1 MPITISQD
9 FDSFTASGGEY
20 IPDLSYLKTFSYIF
34 IRKNIGETDDDAG
47 LSQEQYDTM
56 RYSLDQESDF
66 HLVFSGSYLSLY
78 TIENNFAYLATSG
91 TLSFQSP
98 HNSIFDVNMTD
109 LSSPQALTLF
119 QSFHP
124 EWKLYLEPY
133 DTISCDDPTLF
144 TGSLG
149 EETTYYTIQSRDTYA
164 KIISSHTGVTLE
176 DIHTLNPDIREEDL
190 QVGQNIIIGHTP

>member
-1 MPITISQD
+1 MPVTVSQD
-9 FDSFTASGGEY
+9 FDSFIASGSEY
-20 IPDLSYLKTFSYIF
+20 IPDVSYLKTFSYIF
-34 IRKNIGETDDDAG
+34 IRKSIGEADDNAG
-47 LSQEQYDTM
+47 LSQEQYDAM
-56 RYSLDQESDF
+56 RYSLDRERDL

-78 TIENNFAYLATSG
+78 TIENNFAYLATRG

-98 HNSIFDVNMTD
+98 HNSAFDMNMAD
-109 LSSPQALTLF
+109 LSSPQSLTFF

-144 TGSLG
+144 TGSLDG
-149 EETTYYTIQSRDTYA
+149 EVTYYTIQSRDTYA

-190 QVGQNIIIGHTP
+190 QVGQKIILKQ